1 MERDVHLSPH
11 SAETVFLNSLSFHC
25 LPKWK
30 HNIDSSRRQKQ
41 MQTQSNLCLHGCVA
55 NFITSPLS
63 VAFLSSTCRY
73 SSDPSSFFSTSL
85 HFQKRNL
92 TCLLQSEPN
101 QIHYLKYL
109 LYPSLPLSIFFP
121 HSYQPCQFTIANVP
135 ISALPSSI
143 WRSPEPSS
151 LPFYLIIIST
161 PADQWPIHKCHQVIL
176 IYNTSIVTH

>member
-1 MERDVHLSPH
+1 MERDVHLSLH

-41 MQTQSNLCLHGCVA
+41 MQTQSNLRLHGCVA

-73 SSDPSSFFSTSL
+73 SSDPSSFLSTSL

-101 QIHYLKYL
+101 LIHYLKYL

-121 HSYQPCQFTIANVP
+121 HSYQPCQLTLANVP

-143 WRSPEPSS
+143 WGVLNHHHFYFTSS
-151 LPFYLIIIST
+151 LSLLLLTNGLYTNAIKSSSYTT
-161 PADQWPIHKCHQVIL
+161 PL
-176 IYNTSIVTH
+176 